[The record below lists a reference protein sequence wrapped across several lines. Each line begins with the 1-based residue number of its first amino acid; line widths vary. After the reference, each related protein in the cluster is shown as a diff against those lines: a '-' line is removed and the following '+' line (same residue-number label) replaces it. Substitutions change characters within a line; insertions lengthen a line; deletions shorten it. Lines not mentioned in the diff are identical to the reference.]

1 MVAVVA
7 DDEDVMR
14 PREEGVGG
22 AHLMCDDSPE
32 TFGGEESSG
41 IHPWHFLHGKGD
53 WNTHLILKM
62 LLFHFFSSGQ
72 RQNCIESKGI
82 LLSKLLVS
90 ALLFRL

>member
-41 IHPWHFLHGKGD
+41 IHPWH
-53 WNTHLILKM
+53 
-62 LLFHFFSSGQ
+62 LFAWK
-72 RQNCIESKGI
+72 R
-82 LLSKLLVS
+82 
-90 ALLFRL
+90 RLEYSFDSRDAPF